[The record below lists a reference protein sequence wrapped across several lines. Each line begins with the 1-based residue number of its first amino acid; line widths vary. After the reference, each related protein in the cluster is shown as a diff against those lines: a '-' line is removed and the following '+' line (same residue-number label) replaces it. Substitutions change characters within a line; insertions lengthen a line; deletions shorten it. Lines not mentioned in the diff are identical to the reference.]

1 MRPLIIE
8 RPDLQTAAQR
18 YGYVSLTVICWFVWL
33 YLFVPL
39 LSLAAWAIGG
49 AFIYEKLL
57 LELTEGNGL
66 ERLAGYGYGI
76 AILGAVYLAW
86 AIYNYL
92 RWRGVERR
100 LSSTPVTADEI
111 AERFGLSR
119 GRVDALRRSSIDMV
133 SFQEQAALFE
143 PDDDDLI
150 DHLGEIDEEPSEGPT
165 PRDEAA

>member
-39 LSLAAWAIGG
+39 LSFAAWAIGG
-49 AFIYEKLL
+49 ALIYERLL
-57 LELTEGNGL
+57 RELTDGNGL
-66 ERLAGYGYGI
+66 ERLAGYGYGV
-76 AILGAVYLAW
+76 AILGAIYLTW

-100 LSSTPVTADEI
+100 LSSAPVTTDEI
-111 AERFGLSR
+111 AERFGLNRS
-119 GRVDALRRSSIDMV
+119 RVDALRKSSIDVV
-133 SFQEQAALFE
+133 SIQEQAALFE
-143 PDDDDLI
+143 SDDDTLI
-150 DHLGEIDEEPSEGPT
+150 DQLGMLEEDLSEVPT
-165 PRDEAA
+165 GQNEAA